1 MGCKN
6 TNANN
11 RELFNE
17 DVDVKRRFLTGIHFS
32 KGAEGMK
39 GNVQIALATTREKK
53 YERVSA
59 QQQTPVEEEDQNT
72 LEST

>member
-6 TNANN
+6 TNTNN
-11 RELFNE
+11 ELFNE

-32 KGAEGMK
+32 KGAEGIE
-39 GNVQIALATTREKK
+39 GNVQVALATTRKKK
-53 YERVSA
+53 YERVA
-59 QQQTPVEEEDQNT
+59 NNLETPTEENRDA